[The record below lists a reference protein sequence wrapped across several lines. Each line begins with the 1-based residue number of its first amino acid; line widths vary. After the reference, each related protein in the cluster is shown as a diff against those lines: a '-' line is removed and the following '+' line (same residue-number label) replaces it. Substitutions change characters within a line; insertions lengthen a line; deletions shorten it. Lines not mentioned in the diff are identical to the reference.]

1 MKVKELKPG
10 DTVDDVFI
18 CSRKSVKTTRSG
30 GTFLSLK
37 LTDASGGIEAVMWDV
52 TGPVIDSFAAHDI
65 VRVLGK
71 VNDSNYGTQIKIDE
85 IKRVT
90 GEDDYQLEDLLP
102 SSPRDLHEMEAEFD
116 AIRRSIVNPDLVA
129 LLDTIFSTDIN
140 YRAFC
145 EAPAA
150 KGVHHNYIHGLLEHT
165 IAVCKISDKLS
176 ELYAEVNRDLLV
188 AGAILHDLGKTL
200 EFDYTTAIDYSDRGR
215 LFGHIVLGERI
226 ISRAI
231 REMDSFPEEL
241 ELQLIHMVL
250 AHHGEQEYGS
260 PQPPQTLEAFL
271 LHHADNI
278 DAKANIFAKKRA
290 DNSEDWSEFDR
301 VLSRFLYLKRAE
313 D

>member
-1 MKVKELKPG
+1 VK
-10 DTVDDVFI
+10 
-18 CSRKSVKTTRSG
+18 STRSG
-30 GTFLSLK
+30 STFLSLK

-52 TGPVIDSFAAHDI
+52 TRPVIDSFAAHDI

-71 VNDSNYGTQIKIDE
+71 VNSSDYGTQIKIDD
-85 IKRVT
+85 IKPVSA
-90 GEDDYQLEDLLP
+90 EDDYQLEHLLP
-102 SSPRDLHEMEAEFD
+102 SSPRDLQEMEAEFD
-116 AIRRSIVNPDLVA
+116 AIRKSITNADLTA
-129 LLDTIFSTDIN
+129 LLDIIFATDIN

-176 ELYAEVNRDLLV
+176 ELYPEVNHDLLV
-188 AGAILHDLGKTL
+188 AGAILHDIGKTL

-231 REMDSFPEEL
+231 REMDSFPTEL
-241 ELQLIHMVL
+241 ELQLIHLVL

-290 DNSEDWSEFDR
+290 SNDEDWSEFDR